1 MLAAR
6 DLSDPKP
13 FQRSG
18 LAGGMRGH
26 PPPAWGD
33 RWCRYRPTAA
43 AYICSLDFLTYIK
56 KQKTKKVL
64 GVRREC
70 WLPARSDP
78 PSRPTCSGHSIM
90 AVCAVTSA
98 TKVHVG
104 PQRVAQVLE
113 RRRCV
118 EIAPSLRRRARSL
131 MLMPRSGGLVAV
143 ALWTVATNTVK
154 NTARKKAEVLSL
166 ARVARASG

>member
-1 MLAAR
+1 
-6 DLSDPKP
+6 
-13 FQRSG
+13 
-18 LAGGMRGH
+18 
-26 PPPAWGD
+26 
-33 RWCRYRPTAA
+33 
-43 AYICSLDFLTYIK
+43 
-56 KQKTKKVL
+56 
-64 GVRREC
+64 
-70 WLPARSDP
+70 
-78 PSRPTCSGHSIM
+78 M

-131 MLMPRSGGLVAV
+131 TPMPRSGGLVAV
-143 ALWTVATNTVK
+143 ALWTAATDTVE
-154 NTARKKAEVLSL
+154 NTARKKAEVPSL